1 MTKRI
6 LLSGIAILLCFLS
19 EAQTVELTGSD
30 RVEIRGPIRHFRD
43 MKASLEFEEIL
54 KLELPIQSQR
64 TLNYGFDHAAHWLSF
79 DIENTS
85 SNDDWLLEIAF
96 APLDKIDFY
105 IRNDSGWVHKT
116 AGDLLPMS
124 VRDVL
129 YPHPVFVFHVP
140 KGESRTIFLRVRSTS
155 SIQVPVFIWKQNS
168 FITKSV
174 SVQILNGLFYGAMMV
189 MILYQLFLFIST
201 HDRIT
206 LYYVL
211 TLLAMMH
218 VVAFFQGY
226 SFLYLYPERP
236 ELNHIMAILTGPIFL
251 LFSTWLTR
259 AFLDLKKNSPLID
272 KMLMTNMEIDI
283 LFAVVM
289 IIWFGKFSY
298 SFHHYAILAHC
309 MLALAAAGH
318 CFYKKFRPAFYY
330 LLSWITLLVAA
341 IIFSMSNLGLFPE
354 YLNTN
359 SAGLMVGCV
368 LQMLLISFA
377 LGNRWNIMV
386 RENQQGKELEVRR
399 GHEEKVR
406 LEKEVEL
413 RVEEISQK
421 SQKLEE
427 VNRIKDKLFS
437 VVSHD
442 IKGPLTSL
450 HLALSLTKSH
460 TISQQ
465 EFQHLT
471 QMLEVKF
478 NQTTEFIENLLQW
491 ANLQLR
497 GETFDPVEI
506 DITALIKTTLT
517 LLEFERKNKMIVV
530 ENSITEKQEVYGDLN
545 MVKSVLRN
553 LLTNAIKFTP
563 PGGKVKINTEA
574 SGRFVTI
581 SVSDTGVGIA
591 ERNQPLIFSL
601 DIVTTPG
608 TGQERGTGLGLV
620 LCKEFVERNGGR
632 IWFET
637 QEGKGTTFYF
647 TIPKSNPV
655 I

>member
-1 MTKRI
+1 MKRI
-6 LLSGIAILLCFLS
+6 LPLAVLILSSFAAKSQSID
-19 EAQTVELTGSD
+19 LTGED
-30 RVEIRGPIRHFRD
+30 RIEVRGPIRHLRD
-43 MKASLEFEEIL
+43 TKGTLTFKDIRERQ
-54 KLELPIQSQR
+54 LPIQHER

-79 DIENTS
+79 DVENQS
-85 SNDDWLLEIAF
+85 SNEDWMLEVSF
-96 APLDKIDFY
+96 APLDKVEFFIQ
-105 IRNDSGWVHKT
+105 NDTGWVSKI
-116 AGDLLPMS
+116 AGDQLPMS

-129 YPHPVFVFHVP
+129 YPHPVFVFKVRS
-140 KGESRTIFLRVRSTS
+140 GESRTIFLRVTSTS
-155 SIQVPVFIWKQNS
+155 SVQVPLSIWKHNS

-174 SVQILNGLFYGAMMV
+174 TAQVLNGLFYGAMMV

-201 HDRIT
+201 RDRIT
-206 LYYVL
+206 LSYVL
-211 TLLAMMH
+211 TLVAMMH

-236 ELNHIMAILTGPIFL
+236 ELNHIMAIVTGPVFL
-251 LFSTWLTR
+251 VFSTWLTR
-259 AFLDLKKNSPLID
+259 AFLDLKKNSPLLD
-272 KMLMTNMEIDI
+272 KMLMTNMEIDV
-283 LFAVVM
+283 LFSIVM

-309 MLALAAAGH
+309 LIALAAAGH
-318 CFYKKFRPAFYY
+318 CFYRKFRPAFFY
-330 LLSWITLLVAA
+330 LLSWVTLLIAA
-341 IIFSMSNLGLFPE
+341 IIFSMSNLGIFPE

-359 SAGLMVGCV
+359 SSGLMVGCV

-377 LGNRWNIMV
+377 LGNRWNILT
-386 RENQQGKELEVRR
+386 RENQLGKELEVRR

-406 LEKEVEL
+406 LENEVQL

-421 SQKLEE
+421 TQKLEE

-450 HLALSLTKSH
+450 HLALSLTKSG

-465 EFQHLT
+465 EFQQLT
-471 QMLEVKF
+471 KMLEVKF

-497 GETFDPVEI
+497 GETFDPVPTDLSE
-506 DITALIKTTLT
+506 LIKSTLT
-517 LLEFERKNKMIVV
+517 LLEFERRNKMIVV
-530 ENSITEKQEVYGDLN
+530 ENTVEAKQEVYGDLN
-545 MVKSVLRN
+545 MLKSVLRN
-553 LLTNAIKFTP
+553 LMTNAIKFTP
-563 PGGKVKINTEA
+563 PGGKVKIHAEL

-581 SVSDTGVGIA
+581 SVSDTGVGIP
-591 ERNQPLIFSL
+591 ERNQSLIFSL

-647 TIPKSNPV
+647 TIPKANPV
-655 I
+655 V

>member
-1 MTKRI
+1 MKRI
-6 LLSGIAILLCFLS
+6 LPLAVLILSSFA
-19 EAQTVELTGSD
+19 AQSQSIDLTGED
-30 RVEIRGPIRHFRD
+30 RIEVRGPIRHLRD
-43 MKASLEFEEIL
+43 TKGTLTFKDIRERQ
-54 KLELPIQSQR
+54 LPIQHER

-79 DIENTS
+79 DVENQS
-85 SNDDWLLEIAF
+85 SNEDWMLEVSF
-96 APLDKIDFY
+96 APLDKVEFFIQ
-105 IRNDSGWVHKT
+105 NDTGWVSKI
-116 AGDLLPMS
+116 AGDQLPMS

-129 YPHPVFVFHVP
+129 YPHPVFVFKVRS
-140 KGESRTIFLRVRSTS
+140 GENRTIFLRVTSTS
-155 SIQVPVFIWKQNS
+155 SVQVPLFIWKHNS

-174 SVQILNGLFYGAMMV
+174 TAQVLNGLFYGAMMV

-201 HDRIT
+201 RDRIT
-206 LYYVL
+206 LSYVL
-211 TLLAMMH
+211 TLVAMMH

-236 ELNHIMAILTGPIFL
+236 ELNHIMA
-251 LFSTWLTR
+251 TR
-259 AFLDLKKNSPLID
+259 AFLDLKKNSPLLD
-272 KMLMTNMEIDI
+272 KMLMTNMEIDV
-283 LFAVVM
+283 LFSIVM

-309 MLALAAAGH
+309 LIALAAAGH
-318 CFYKKFRPAFYY
+318 CFYRKFRPAFFY
-330 LLSWITLLVAA
+330 LLSWVTLLIAA
-341 IIFSMSNLGLFPE
+341 IIFSMSNLGIFPE

-359 SAGLMVGCV
+359 SSGLMVGCV

-377 LGNRWNIMV
+377 LGNRWNILT
-386 RENQQGKELEVRR
+386 RENQLGKELEVRR

-406 LEKEVEL
+406 LENEVQL

-421 SQKLEE
+421 TQKLEE

-450 HLALSLTKSH
+450 HLALSLTKSG

-465 EFQHLT
+465 EFQQLT
-471 QMLEVKF
+471 KMLEVKF

-497 GETFDPVEI
+497 GETFDPVPTDLSE
-506 DITALIKTTLT
+506 LIKSTLT
-517 LLEFERKNKMIVV
+517 LLEFERRNKMIVV
-530 ENSITEKQEVYGDLN
+530 ENTVEAKQEVYGDLN
-545 MVKSVLRN
+545 MLKSVLRN
-553 LLTNAIKFTP
+553 LMTNAIKFTP
-563 PGGKVKINTEA
+563 PGGKVKIHAEL

-581 SVSDTGVGIA
+581 SVSDTGVGIP
-591 ERNQPLIFSL
+591 ERNQSLIFSL

-647 TIPKSNPV
+647 TIPKANPV
-655 I
+655 V

>member
-1 MTKRI
+1 MKRI
-6 LLSGIAILLCFLS
+6 LPLAVLILSSFATRSQSID
-19 EAQTVELTGSD
+19 LTGED
-30 RVEIRGPIRHFRD
+30 RIEVRGPIRHFRD
-43 MKASLEFEEIL
+43 TKGILTLENIRERQ
-54 KLELPIQSQR
+54 LPIQHER
-64 TLNYGFDHAAHWLSF
+64 TLNYGFDHAAHWISF
-79 DIENTS
+79 DVENKS
-85 SNDDWLLEIAF
+85 SNEDWMLEVSF
-96 APLDKIDFY
+96 APLDKVEFFMQ
-105 IRNDSGWVHKT
+105 NDTGWVSKI
-116 AGDLLPMS
+116 AGDQLPMS

-129 YPHPVFVFHVP
+129 YPHPVFVFKVP
-140 KGESRTIFLRVRSTS
+140 SGENRTLFLRVTSTS
-155 SIQVPVFIWKQNS
+155 SVQVPLSIWKHNS

-174 SVQILNGLFYGAMMV
+174 TAQVLNGLFYGAMMV

-201 HDRIT
+201 RDRIT
-206 LYYVL
+206 LSYVL
-211 TLLAMMH
+211 TLVAMMH

-236 ELNHIMAILTGPIFL
+236 ELNHIMAIVTGPVFL
-251 LFSTWLTR
+251 VFSTWLTR
-259 AFLDLKKNSPLID
+259 AFLDLKKNSPLLD
-272 KMLMTNMEIDI
+272 KMLMTNMEIDV
-283 LFAVVM
+283 LFSIVM

-309 MLALAAAGH
+309 VIALAAAGH
-318 CFYKKFRPAFYY
+318 CFYRKFRPAFFY
-330 LLSWITLLVAA
+330 LLSWVTLLIAA
-341 IIFSMSNLGLFPE
+341 IIFSMSNLGIFPE

-359 SAGLMVGCV
+359 SSGLMVGCV

-377 LGNRWNIMV
+377 LGNRWNILT
-386 RENQQGKELEVRR
+386 RENQLGKELEVRR

-406 LEKEVEL
+406 LENEVQL

-421 SQKLEE
+421 TQKLEE

-450 HLALSLTKSH
+450 HLALSLTKSG

-465 EFQHLT
+465 EFQQLT
-471 QMLEVKF
+471 KMLEVKF

-497 GETFDPVEI
+497 GETFDPVPTDLSE
-506 DITALIKTTLT
+506 LIKSTLT
-517 LLEFERKNKMIVV
+517 LLEFERRNKMIVV
-530 ENSITEKQEVYGDLN
+530 ENTVEAKQEVYGDLN
-545 MVKSVLRN
+545 MLKSVLRN
-553 LLTNAIKFTP
+553 LMTNAIKFTP
-563 PGGKVKINTEA
+563 PGGKVKIHAEL

-581 SVSDTGVGIA
+581 SVSDTGVGIP

-637 QEGKGTTFYF
+637 QEDKGTTFYF

-655 I
+655 V

>member
-1 MTKRI
+1 MGLIGEDRI
-6 LLSGIAILLCFLS
+6 
-19 EAQTVELTGSD
+19 
-30 RVEIRGPIRHFRD
+30 EIRGPIRHLRD
-43 MKASLEFEEIL
+43 PKAALSFADIL
-54 KLELPIQSQR
+54 KREFPIQKDR
-64 TLNYGFDHAAHWLSF
+64 TLNYGFDHAAHWLSV
-79 DIENTS
+79 DVENKS
-85 SNDDWLLEIAF
+85 SNEDWLLEVAF
-96 APLDKIDFY
+96 APLDSVDFY
-105 IRNDSGWVHKT
+105 FHNDTAWIHKT
-116 AGDLLPMS
+116 AGDQLPMS

-129 YPHPVFVFHVP
+129 YPHPVFLFKVP
-140 KGESRTIFLRVRSTS
+140 QGEKATLFLRVRSTS
-155 SIQVPVFIWKQNS
+155 SIQVPVFVWKHNS

-174 SVQILNGLFYGAMMV
+174 TAQVLNGLFYGAMMV

-201 HDRIT
+201 RDRIT

-211 TLLAMMH
+211 TLFSMMH

-236 ELNHIMAILTGPIFL
+236 ELNHIMAIITGPVFL
-251 LFSTWLTR
+251 VFSTWLTR
-259 AFLDLKKNSPLID
+259 AFLDLKKNSPLLD
-272 KMLMTNMEIDI
+272 KMLMTNMEIDV
-283 LFAVVM
+283 LFSIVM

-298 SFHHYAILAHC
+298 SFHHYSILAHC
-309 MLALAAAGH
+309 LIALAAAGH
-318 CFYKKFRPAFYY
+318 CFYKNFRPAFYY
-330 LLSWITLLVAA
+330 LLSWVTLLIAA
-341 IIFSMSNLGLFPE
+341 IIFSMSNLGIFPE

-359 SAGLMVGCV
+359 SAGLMIGCV

-377 LGNRWNIMV
+377 LGNRWNILM
-386 RENQQGKELEVRR
+386 RENQLGKELEVRR

-406 LEKEVEL
+406 LENEVQL

-421 SQKLEE
+421 TQKLEE

-450 HLALSLTKSH
+450 HLALSLTKSN

-471 QMLEVKF
+471 KMLEVKF

-497 GETFDPVEI
+497 GETFDPVVVDLTELVK
-506 DITALIKTTLT
+506 ATLT
-517 LLEFERKNKMIVV
+517 LLEFESRNKSIVI
-530 ENSITEKQEVYGDLN
+530 ENTVNEKQEVYGDLN
-545 MVKSVLRN
+545 MLKSVLRN
-553 LLTNAIKFTP
+553 LFTNAIKFTP
-563 PGGKVKINTEA
+563 PGGKVKIHSEL
-574 SGRFVTI
+574 SGRFVTV
-581 SVSDTGVGIA
+581 SVRDTGVGIA

-620 LCKEFVERNGGR
+620 LSKEFVERNGGR

-647 TIPKSNPV
+647 SIPKSNPV
-655 I
+655 L